1 MMSELTRL
9 KDEASRLLT
18 VYEEYKD
25 CDVDYMRRKAHLDLD
40 RFLMEHREIAAVLM
54 VQGLQDAFDKLVA
67 EQAVKEKR
75 LPWYKRIKG
84 GLRNGNS
91 KNQKYKVPAHN
102 EQRGL

>member
-18 VYEEYKD
+18 VYEEYKN
-25 CDVDYMRRKAHLDLD
+25 CNNEYMRRKVHIDLD

-54 VQGLQDAFDKLVA
+54 VQGLQDAFDQIVTEYKTP
-67 EQAVKEKR
+67 QKK
-75 LPWYKRIKG
+75 PWYKRLLGGKHNANNKNIQYKG
-84 GLRNGNS
+84 AIHS
-91 KNQKYKVPAHN
+91 